1 MIFTIVHIFTLMWI
15 LYRNDRYELY
25 ETIQRLSNV
34 KMRSSNKETI
44 HVRSSFRRLYFEY
57 SFFSTTMN
65 FKNDR
70 E

>member
-1 MIFTIVHIFTLMWI
+1 MWI
-15 LYRNDRYELY
+15 LYRNDKYELY
-25 ETIQRLSNV
+25 EIIQRLSNV
-34 KMRSSNKETI
+34 KMRSSNKKTI